1 MIEAWLEGALQRARD
16 VQRKNAQAG
25 VSSYQGGYDVG
36 WITALETASN
46 ALSLEGNQTM
56 NFFKMLQV
64 AGEIMS
70 DLPSFEA
77 MVAGLMKGQMP
88 TQEEIARL
96 MKLIT
101 DAKAAL

>member
-1 MIEAWLEGALQRARD
+1 MKPAPAPWEPIAWLE
-16 VQRKNAQAG
+16 
-25 VSSYQGGYDVG
+25 
-36 WITALETASN
+36 ALESQQK
-46 ALSLEGNQTM
+46 GNQTM
-56 NFFKMLQV
+56 NFFKIIQV
-64 AGEIMS
+64 AGEVMS

-101 DAKAAL
+101 DAKAAI